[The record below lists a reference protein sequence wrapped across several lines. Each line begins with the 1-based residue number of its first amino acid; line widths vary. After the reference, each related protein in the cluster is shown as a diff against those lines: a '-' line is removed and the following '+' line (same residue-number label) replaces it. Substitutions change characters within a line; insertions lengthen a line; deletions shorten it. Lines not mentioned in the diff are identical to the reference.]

1 MEQPKHPLR
10 VWREKRKMA
19 QVDLAHSLGVTP
31 SHISQIESGQKG
43 CSLDMAVKIA
53 DLTAGAVPL
62 RSLMRGEAA

>member
-1 MEQPKHPLR
+1 
-10 VWREKRKMA
+10 MA
-19 QVDLAHSLGVTP
+19 QVDLAQSLGVTP